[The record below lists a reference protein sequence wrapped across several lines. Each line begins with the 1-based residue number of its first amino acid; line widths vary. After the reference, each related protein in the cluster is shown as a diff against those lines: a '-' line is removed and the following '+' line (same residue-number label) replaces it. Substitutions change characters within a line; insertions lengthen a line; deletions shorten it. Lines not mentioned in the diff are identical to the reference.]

1 MSHHRKGTYV
11 TTASIYRCSLRPK
24 INKLSKTHTT
34 YCNPETRERQAER
47 EKERERGYVRGA
59 EAGMEREGERGGRE
73 VGRQG
78 GWKGGWVAQGERRRG
93 GRKREGKG
101 RAREIER
108 WGER

>member
-78 GWKGGWVAQGERRRG
+78 GWKGGWLAWRKKEGREKEGGERE
-93 GRKREGKG
+93 RE
-101 RAREIER
+101 RE
-108 WGER
+108 